1 MAHNDA
7 QLSHGDE
14 YIVFYTG
21 GPYDGR
27 SDRRISTDGSWD
39 IELTV
44 LVALDGVASWPEGS
58 ARARWLLGVAAQY
71 LGRNLTPEGRAGEVQ
86 GLRMVAV
93 VLIPMVVGPF
103 IGAAVIRGANETY
116 VDLGVTRQVPTPWI
130 FVAAAVV
137 AVFIVIPV
145 RLLRRRQEA

>member
-44 LVALDGVASWPEGS
+44 LVALDGKE
-58 ARARWLLGVAAQY
+58 
-71 LGRNLTPEGRAGEVQ
+71 T
-86 GLRMVAV
+86 
-93 VLIPMVVGPF
+93 MVVYNNPVAHTVGEQVQVTYSWD
-103 IGAAVIRGANETY
+103 AADGEPLEALDE
-116 VDLGVTRQVPTPWI
+116 
-130 FVAAAVV
+130 
-137 AVFIVIPV
+137 
-145 RLLRRRQEA
+145 RRD